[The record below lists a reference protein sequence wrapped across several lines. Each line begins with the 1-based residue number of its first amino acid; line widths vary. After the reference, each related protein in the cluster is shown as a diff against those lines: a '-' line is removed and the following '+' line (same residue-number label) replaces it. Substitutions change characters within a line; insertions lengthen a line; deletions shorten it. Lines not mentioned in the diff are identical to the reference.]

1 MSSVFSDPK
10 LFNYVLIALH
20 GAAAVRHA
28 CALHWWDSGY
38 WLLAF
43 LITCLMT
50 WRPA

>member
-1 MSSVFSDPK
+1 MSILADPK
-10 LFNYVLIALH
+10 LFNYVLLVLH

-28 CALHWWDSGY
+28 AALHWWDSGY